1 MISSRFVRPLLP
13 VVVLAG
19 GLSAPAPAM
28 AAIEPFLGEVMWVGF
43 NFCPKGWAEANGQLL
58 PIAQNTALFSL
69 LGTQYGGDGR
79 VNFALPD
86 LRGRTMVHVGTGPG
100 LSSIDQGAVGG
111 AETQTLTFAQM
122 PSHSHS
128 ATTTISDVEITSTLY
143 GSSSSA
149 NSSAPAGAALATT
162 KKQVAVYAAGTP
174 NQAMATGSVRSTVTG
189 GTATT
194 TVDATSSGT
203 QPVSVR
209 DPYLA
214 LKACIALQG
223 IFPSQN

>member
-19 GLSAPAPAM
+19 GLSAPAPAL
-28 AAIEPFLGEVMWVGF
+28 ASTEPFLGELIWVGF
-43 NFCPKGWAEANGQLL
+43 NFCPRGFAEANGQLL
-58 PIAQNTALFSL
+58 PINQNQALFSL
-69 LGTQYGGDGR
+69 LGTQYGGNGQTT
-79 VNFALPD
+79 FALPD

-100 LSSIDQGAVGG
+100 LSSIVQGEVGG
-111 AETQTLTFAQM
+111 AEIQTLTFAQM

-128 ATTTISDVEITSTLY
+128 ATTTISDLEITSTLY

-149 NSSAPAGAALATT
+149 NSGAPAGAALATT

-174 NQAMATGSVRSTVTG
+174 SQAMAAGSVQSSVTD

-194 TVDATSSGT
+194 TVATTGGN
-203 QPVSVR
+203 QPFSVR
-209 DPYLA
+209 GPYLA
-214 LKACIALQG
+214 LKACIALVG

>member
-1 MISSRFVRPLLP
+1 MIKSRLVRPLLP

-19 GLSAPAPAM
+19 GLSAPTLAM
-28 AAIEPFLGEVMWVGF
+28 AGTDNFIGEVMWVGF
-43 NFCPKGWAEANGQLL
+43 NFCPRGWAAADGQLL
-58 PIAQNTALFSL
+58 PIAQNSALFSL

-100 LSSIDQGAVGG
+100 LSNILQGEVGG

-122 PSHSHS
+122 PRHSHS
-128 ATTTISDVEITSTLY
+128 ATTTISELEITSTLY

-149 NSSAPAGAALATT
+149 SSSTPAGAALATT
-162 KKQVAVYAAGTP
+162 KKQVPAYAASPP
-174 NQAMATGSVRSTVTG
+174 NQAMATGSVQSTVTG

-214 LKACIALQG
+214 LRACIALQG
-223 IFPSQN
+223 IFPPRD